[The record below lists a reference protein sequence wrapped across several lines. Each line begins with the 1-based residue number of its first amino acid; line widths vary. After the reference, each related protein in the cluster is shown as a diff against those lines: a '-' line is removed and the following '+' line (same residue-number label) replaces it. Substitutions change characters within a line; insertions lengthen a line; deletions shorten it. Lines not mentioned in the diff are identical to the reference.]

1 MNTFRTES
9 ESLGDFQVPSD
20 KLWGAQIQRSLEH
33 FSIGA
38 DLIPR
43 EMIASFVLAPNE
55 SVSPMPLSRQ
65 PTLDGAQA
73 LTSREFRVQKLRPLF
88 GAGSCGI

>member
-20 KLWGAQIQRSLEH
+20 KLWGAQIQRFLEH

-43 EMIASFVLAPNE
+43 EMIAGFVLAPDE
-55 SVSPMPLSRQ
+55 SDSPMPRSQQ